1 VKPADDET
9 VRNSVSVVD
18 DSIRVDTPHGPAW
31 YRYVGDAYGE
41 IATGDPGAPWA
52 GTGDGRGRLWPIF
65 TGERGE
71 YELRA
76 RADGPDAFGGTD
88 EEELEPDALLETM
101 AGFGNSGRMLPEQV
115 WDREHPTD
123 YGWEF
128 GEGTGGATPLA
139 WTMAGYIRLAHGVD
153 AGEPVET
160 PGVVRDRYVERD
172 RPAGPDLTASVEYT
186 GENLVV
192 SGETTGSAV
201 AVYAADGSTLATPE
215 DGEYAV
221 RLDADTDVD
230 TVVVAA
236 ATTDAADAEAAL
248 DEFVGAGTSVERLRL

>member
-1 VKPADDET
+1 MFLCMSGSAELFSLMFFFFKQRT
-9 VRNSVSVVD
+9 
-18 DSIRVDTPHGPAW
+18 
-31 YRYVGDAYGE
+31 AYD
-41 IATGDPGAPWA
+41 I
-52 GTGDGRGRLWPIF
+52 
-65 TGERGE
+65 
-71 YELRA
+71 LRS
-76 RADGPDAFGGTD
+76 DWSSDVCSSD
-88 EEELEPDALLETM
+88 LETM

-160 PGVVRDRYVERD
+160 PGVVRNRYVERD
-172 RPAGPDLTASVEYT
+172 RPAGPELTASVEYA

-192 SGETTGSAV
+192 SGETTGSTV
-201 AVYAADGSTLATPE
+201 AVYAADGSTLTTPE

-248 DEFVGAGTSVERLRL
+248 AEFVG